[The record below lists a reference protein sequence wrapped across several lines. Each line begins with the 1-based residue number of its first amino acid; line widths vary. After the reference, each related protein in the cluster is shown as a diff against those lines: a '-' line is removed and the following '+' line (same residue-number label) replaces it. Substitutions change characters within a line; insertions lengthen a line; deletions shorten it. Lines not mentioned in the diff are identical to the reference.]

1 MQGNLI
7 DGLINNDKLLRF
19 IDIVIIVWIVLDII
33 VLTSMYFINL
43 DSIYTMIVIFDTALC
58 AVLFIEFVL
67 KLHSKKNKI
76 EYVKGDWKG
85 VTVDIIAMLPYEL
98 LTFGSFGFVRLL
110 RLVRIFALF
119 GKGRRN
125 VYNFIDKTNLNYIL
139 FTLLIIVC
147 AGSIAMLVLESSP
160 VDEINTPLDA
170 LWYVVTTITT
180 VGYGDT
186 VPMSNG
192 GRVLGI
198 LLMIVGV
205 VFFSLLTASLS
216 SYFMR
221 GIESEEERL
230 KNRIVSMEDSI
241 NEMRNEMKELKD
253 MLKK

>member
-1 MQGNLI
+1 MQGNII
-7 DGLINNDKLLRF
+7 DSLINNDKLLRF
-19 IDIVIIVWIVLDII
+19 IDIIVIVWIVLDII

-43 DSIYTMIVIFDTALC
+43 ESIYTMIVIFDTALC
-58 AVLFIEFVL
+58 VVLFVQFVL
-67 KLHSKKNKI
+67 KLHSKKNKM
-76 EYVKGDWKG
+76 EYVKSDWKG
-85 VTVDIIAMLPYEL
+85 VTIDIIAMLPYEL
-98 LTFGSFGFVRLL
+98 LTFGSFGLVRLL

-147 AGSIAMLVLESSP
+147 AGTIAMLVLESSP
-160 VDEINTPLDA
+160 VDQINTPLDA

-186 VPMSNG
+186 IPMSVG

-198 LLMIVGV
+198 VLMIVGV

-221 GIESEEERL
+221 GIESEEEEL
-230 KNRIVSMEDSI
+230 KNKIVSMEDF
-241 NEMRNEMKELKD
+241 D
-253 MLKK
+253 